1 MKRALI
7 VLSLALLFATSAH
20 AQPKPDKATRAKAAA
35 MYEQGSAHYEAGR
48 YSEAIPLFRDAY
60 ELVHDPVY
68 LFNLAQSYRKVL
80 DCERASDYYERYLG
94 EATDADAR
102 QRERVQGWLRELTP
116 CVEERKTA
124 VETTRKAQEQAEAA
138 EVARRAAEAVARE
151 PKPAASPRYRM
162 IDHGRWYRIGGYVAI
177 GAGAVGIG
185 LGIRYGI
192 EGASIQDE
200 LDEACANG
208 CDWSDDA
215 LRGKHDAGK
224 RANTLST
231 ISWISGGV
239 ALAGG
244 VALYFVG
251 RSKVERVQIMPT
263 EGGAAVA
270 ARFSFD

>member
-1 MKRALI
+1 MKRA
-7 VLSLALLFATSAH
+7 VLVLLVLLLATAAH

-35 MYEQGSAHYEAGR
+35 MYEQGSAHYQAGR
-48 YSEAIPLFRDAY
+48 FSEAIPLFRDAY

-80 DCERASDYYERYLG
+80 DCERASEYYERYLA
-94 EATDADAR
+94 EATDADAK
-102 QRERVQGWLRELTP
+102 QRERVQGWLRELAP

-124 VETTRKAQEQAEAA
+124 VETARKAQEQAEAA
-138 EVARRAAEAVARE
+138 DVARRAAEAAARE
-151 PKPAASPRYRM
+151 QKPIQQGPRYET

-185 LGIRYGI
+185 LGIRYSI
-192 EGASIQDE
+192 KGASIQDE

-208 CDWSDDA
+208 CDWSDEA
-215 LRGKHDAGK
+215 LREKDNAGK
-224 RANTLST
+224 RANTVST

-251 RSKVERVQIMPT
+251 RSKVERIQIMPT